1 MTKTNKWDDSVS
13 YYNYKPK
20 PKSDPRIERM
30 KSLILHAD
38 IAEATFPYLAAQIYN
53 HDNQTDICDLVLNDD
68 ENTRFELEMFYF
80 YHENITHQIESDDQI
95 LNQLLHPLGIQ
106 NKEAIKNLYT
116 NLLKYQDFDE
126 FYIDLKAKIKKL
138 LTIEPPTIQEVT
150 KFIIANAK
158 DNDNQFTY
166 FLAADL
172 AAEFVHE
179 DTTNSVRIETML
191 DTYDS
196 DETITFPCG
205 HIFSKDEDLDE
216 CPFCNDDDED

>member
-1 MTKTNKWDDSVS
+1 MTVNKTNKWDDSVS

-20 PKSDPRIERM
+20 PKSDPKIERM

-38 IAEATFPYLAAQIYN
+38 IDEATFPYLAAQIYI

-80 YHENITHQIESDDQI
+80 YHENIAQQIESDDQI
-95 LNQLLHPLGIQ
+95 LNQLLQPLGIQ

-126 FYIDLKAKIKKL
+126 FYSDLKAKIKTL
-138 LTIEPPTIQEVT
+138 LTIESPTIQEVT

-166 FLAADL
+166 FLAA
-172 AAEFVHE
+172 EFVHE

-191 DTYDS
+191 DKYGS
-196 DETITFPCG
+196 NETTTFPCG

-216 CPFCNDDDED
+216 CPLCNDDDED

>member
-1 MTKTNKWDDSVS
+1 MTKTNKWDNSVN

-30 KSLILHAD
+30 KSLMLHAN
-38 IAEATFPYLAAQIYN
+38 IAEATFPYLAAQIYT

-80 YHENITHQIESDDQI
+80 YHENIAQQIESDDQI
-95 LNQLLHPLGIQ
+95 LNQLLQPLGIQ

-116 NLLKYQDFDE
+116 NLLRYQDFDE
-126 FYIDLKAKIKKL
+126 FYNDLKTKIKTL
-138 LTIEPPTIQEVT
+138 LEIDSPTIQEVT

-166 FLAADL
+166 FLAA
-172 AAEFVHE
+172 EFIHE

-205 HIFSKDEDLDE
+205 HIFSKYEDLDE
-216 CPFCNDDDED
+216 CPFCSDDDED

>member
-1 MTKTNKWDDSVS
+1 MTKTNKWDNSVN
-13 YYNYKPK
+13 YHNYKPK
-20 PKSDPRIERM
+20 PKSDPKIDRM

-38 IAEATFPYLAAQIYN
+38 IAEATFPYLAAQIYT

-80 YHENITHQIESDDQI
+80 YHENIAQQIESDDQI
-95 LNQLLHPLGIQ
+95 LNQLLQPLGIQ
-106 NKEAIKNLYT
+106 NKEVIKNLYT
-116 NLLKYQDFDE
+116 NLLKYQDFDK
-126 FYIDLKAKIKKL
+126 FYSDLKAKIKKL
-138 LTIEPPTIQEVT
+138 LTIDPPTIQDLS

-166 FLAADL
+166 FL

-216 CPFCNDDDED
+216 CPFCNDDED

>member
-1 MTKTNKWDDSVS
+1 MTINKTNKWDNSIN
-13 YYNYKPK
+13 YHNYKPK
-20 PKSDPRIERM
+20 PKLDPKIERM

-38 IAEATFPYLAAQIYN
+38 IAEATFPYLAAQIYT

-68 ENTRFELEMFYF
+68 NETKFELEMFYS
-80 YHENITHQIESDDQI
+80 YHENIAQQIKLDDQI

-126 FYIDLKAKIKKL
+126 FYSDLKAKIKTL
-138 LTIEPPTIQEVT
+138 LTIEPHTIQEIT

-166 FLAADL
+166 FL

-191 DTYDS
+191 DTYGS
-196 DETITFPCG
+196 NGTTTFPCG
-205 HIFSKDEDLDE
+205 HTFSNDEDLDE
-216 CPFCNDDDED
+216 CPFCNDEDK

>member
-1 MTKTNKWDDSVS
+1 MTVNKTNKWDDSVS

-20 PKSDPRIERM
+20 PKSDPKIDRM

-38 IAEATFPYLAAQIYN
+38 IAEATFPYLAAQIYT

-80 YHENITHQIESDDQI
+80 YHENIAQQIESDDQI
-95 LNQLLHPLGIQ
+95 LNQLLQPLGIQ
-106 NKEAIKNLYT
+106 NKEVIKNLYT
-116 NLLKYQDFDE
+116 NLLKYQDFDK
-126 FYIDLKAKIKKL
+126 FYSDLKAKIKKL
-138 LTIEPPTIQEVT
+138 LTIDPPTIQDLS

-166 FLAADL
+166 FL

-216 CPFCNDDDED
+216 CPFCNDDED

>member
-1 MTKTNKWDDSVS
+1 MTKTNKWNDSVS

-38 IAEATFPYLAAQIYN
+38 IAEATFPYLAAQIYT

-68 ENTRFELEMFYF
+68 EDTKLEIEMFYF
-80 YHENITHQIESDDQI
+80 YHENIAQQIESDDQI
-95 LNQLLHPLGIQ
+95 LNQLLQPLGIQ
-106 NKEAIKNLYT
+106 NKEVIKNLYT
-116 NLLKYQDFDE
+116 NLLNYQDFDG
-126 FYIDLKAKIKKL
+126 FYSDLKAKIKKL

-166 FLAADL
+166 FLAA
-172 AAEFVHE
+172 EFVHE

-191 DTYDS
+191 DT
-196 DETITFPCG
+196 
-205 HIFSKDEDLDE
+205 
-216 CPFCNDDDED
+216 

>member
-38 IAEATFPYLAAQIYN
+38 IAEATFPYLAAQIYT
-53 HDNQTDICDLVLNDD
+53 HDNQTDICDLVLNND
-68 ENTRFELEMFYF
+68 EDTKLEIEMFYF
-80 YHENITHQIESDDQI
+80 YHENIAQQIESDDQI
-95 LNQLLHPLGIQ
+95 LNQLLQPLSIQ
-106 NKEAIKNLYT
+106 NKEVIKNLYT
-116 NLLKYQDFDE
+116 NLLKYQDFDG
-126 FYIDLKAKIKKL
+126 FYSDLKAKIKKL

-166 FLAADL
+166 FL

>member
-1 MTKTNKWDDSVS
+1 MTVNKTNKWDDSVS

-20 PKSDPRIERM
+20 PKSDPKIERI

-38 IAEATFPYLAAQIYN
+38 IAEATFPYLAAQIYT
-53 HDNQTDICDLVLNDD
+53 HDNQTDICDLVLNND
-68 ENTRFELEMFYF
+68 EDTRFELEMFYT
-80 YHENITHQIESDDQI
+80 YHENIAQQIESDDQI
-95 LNQLLHPLGIQ
+95 LNQLLQPLGIQ
-106 NKEAIKNLYT
+106 NKEVIKNLYT

-126 FYIDLKAKIKKL
+126 FYSDLKAKIKKL

-166 FLAADL
+166 FLAA
-172 AAEFVHE
+172 EFVHE

-205 HIFSKDEDLDE
+205 HTFSKDEDLDE
-216 CPFCNDDDED
+216 CPFCNDNDED

>member
-1 MTKTNKWDDSVS
+1 MTKTNKWDNSVN
-13 YYNYKPK
+13 YHNYKPK
-20 PKSDPRIERM
+20 PKSDPKIDRM

-38 IAEATFPYLAAQIYN
+38 IAEATFPYLAAQIYT

-80 YHENITHQIESDDQI
+80 YHENIAQQIESDDQI
-95 LNQLLHPLGIQ
+95 LNQLLQPLGIQ
-106 NKEAIKNLYT
+106 NKEVIKNLYT
-116 NLLKYQDFDE
+116 NLLKYQDFDK
-126 FYIDLKAKIKKL
+126 FYSDLKAKIKKL
-138 LTIEPPTIQEVT
+138 LTIDPPTIQDLS
-150 KFIIANAK
+150 KFIIANTK

-166 FLAADL
+166 FL

-216 CPFCNDDDED
+216 CPFCNDDED

>member
-38 IAEATFPYLAAQIYN
+38 IAEATFPYLAAQIYT
-53 HDNQTDICDLVLNDD
+53 HDNQTDICDLVLNND
-68 ENTRFELEMFYF
+68 EDTKLEIEMFYF
-80 YHENITHQIESDDQI
+80 YHENIAQQIESDEQI
-95 LNQLLHPLGIQ
+95 LNQLLQPLGIQ
-106 NKEAIKNLYT
+106 NKEVIKNLYT
-116 NLLKYQDFDE
+116 NLLKYQDFDG
-126 FYIDLKAKIKKL
+126 FYSDLKAKIKKL

-166 FLAADL
+166 FL

>member
-20 PKSDPRIERM
+20 PKSDPKIERM

-38 IAEATFPYLAAQIYN
+38 IAEATFPYLAAQIYT

-68 ENTRFELEMFYF
+68 EDTRFELEMFYF
-80 YHENITHQIESDDQI
+80 YHENIAQQIESDDQI
-95 LNQLLHPLGIQ
+95 LNQLLQPLGIQ
-106 NKEAIKNLYT
+106 NKEVIKNLYT
-116 NLLKYQDFDE
+116 NLLKYQDFDK
-126 FYIDLKAKIKKL
+126 FYSDLKAKIKKL
-138 LTIEPPTIQEVT
+138 LTIDPPTIQDLS
-150 KFIIANAK
+150 KFIITNAK

-166 FLAADL
+166 FL

-205 HIFSKDEDLDE
+205 HTFSKDEDLDK
-216 CPFCNDDDED
+216 CPFCNNNEED

>member
-20 PKSDPRIERM
+20 PKSDPKIERM

-38 IAEATFPYLAAQIYN
+38 IAESTFPYLATQIYT

-80 YHENITHQIESDDQI
+80 YHENIAQQIESDDQI
-95 LNQLLHPLGIQ
+95 LNQLLQPLGIQ
-106 NKEAIKNLYT
+106 NKEVIKNLYT
-116 NLLKYQDFDE
+116 NLLKYQDFDK
-126 FYIDLKAKIKKL
+126 FYSDLKAKIKKL
-138 LTIEPPTIQEVT
+138 LTIDPPTIQDLS

-166 FLAADL
+166 FL

-216 CPFCNDDDED
+216 CPFCNNDDED

>member
-20 PKSDPRIERM
+20 PKSDPKIERM
-30 KSLILHAD
+30 KSLSLHAD
-38 IAEATFPYLAAQIYN
+38 IAEATFPYLAAQIYT

-80 YHENITHQIESDDQI
+80 YHENIAQQIESDDQI
-95 LNQLLHPLGIQ
+95 LNQLLQPLGIQ
-106 NKEAIKNLYT
+106 NKEVIKNLYT
-116 NLLKYQDFDE
+116 NLLKYQDFDK
-126 FYIDLKAKIKKL
+126 FYSDLKAKIKKL
-138 LTIEPPTIQEVT
+138 LTIDPPTIQDLS

-166 FLAADL
+166 FL

-205 HIFSKDEDLDE
+205 HTFSKDEDLDE

>member
-1 MTKTNKWDDSVS
+1 MTVNKTNKWDDSVS

-20 PKSDPRIERM
+20 PKSDPKIERM
-30 KSLILHAD
+30 KSLMLHAD
-38 IAEATFPYLAAQIYN
+38 IAEATFPYLAEQIYHHN
-53 HDNQTDICDLVLNDD
+53 NQSDICDLVLKDD
-68 ENTRFELEMFYF
+68 EDSKLEIEMFYT
-80 YHENITHQIESDDQI
+80 YHENIAQQIESDDQI
-95 LNQLLHPLGIQ
+95 LNQLLQPLGIQ

-126 FYIDLKAKIKKL
+126 FYSDLKAKIKKL

-158 DNDNQFTY
+158 DKDNQFTY
-166 FLAADL
+166 FL

-205 HIFSKDEDLDE
+205 HTFSKDEDLDE

>member
-20 PKSDPRIERM
+20 PKSDPKIERM

-38 IAEATFPYLAAQIYN
+38 IAEATFPYLAAQIYT

-80 YHENITHQIESDDQI
+80 YHENIAQQIESDDQI
-95 LNQLLHPLGIQ
+95 LNQLLQPLGIQ
-106 NKEAIKNLYT
+106 NKEVIKNLYT
-116 NLLKYQDFDE
+116 NLLKYQDFDK
-126 FYIDLKAKIKKL
+126 FYSDLKAKIKKL
-138 LTIEPPTIQEVT
+138 LTIDPPTIQDLS

-166 FLAADL
+166 FL

-205 HIFSKDEDLDE
+205 HTFSDDEKLDE
-216 CPFCNDDDED
+216 CPFCNNNDED

>member
-20 PKSDPRIERM
+20 PKSDPKIERI
-30 KSLILHAD
+30 KNLILHAD
-38 IAEATFPYLAAQIYN
+38 IAEATFPYLAEQIYHHN
-53 HDNQTDICDLVLNDD
+53 NQSDICDLVLNDD
-68 ENTRFELEMFYF
+68 EDSKLEIEMFYT
-80 YHENITHQIESDDQI
+80 YHENIAQQIESDDQI
-95 LNQLLHPLGIQ
+95 LNQLLQPLGIQ

-126 FYIDLKAKIKKL
+126 FYSDLKAKIKKL

-158 DNDNQFTY
+158 DKDNQFTY
-166 FLAADL
+166 FL

-205 HIFSKDEDLDE
+205 HTFSKDEDLDE

>member
-1 MTKTNKWDDSVS
+1 MTVNKTNKWNDSVS

-20 PKSDPRIERM
+20 PKSDPKIERM

-38 IAEATFPYLAAQIYN
+38 IAEATFPYLAAQIYT
-53 HDNQTDICDLVLNDD
+53 HDNQTDICDLVLNND
-68 ENTRFELEMFYF
+68 EDTRFELEMFYF
-80 YHENITHQIESDDQI
+80 YHENIAQQIESDDQI
-95 LNQLLHPLGIQ
+95 LNQLLQPLGIQ
-106 NKEAIKNLYT
+106 NKEVIKNLYT
-116 NLLKYQDFDE
+116 NLLKYQDFDK
-126 FYIDLKAKIKKL
+126 FYSDLKAKIKKL
-138 LTIEPPTIQEVT
+138 LTIDPPTIQDLS

-166 FLAADL
+166 FL

-191 DTYDS
+191 DIYDS

-205 HIFSKDEDLDE
+205 HTFSKDEDLDE

>member
-20 PKSDPRIERM
+20 PKSDPKIERM

-38 IAEATFPYLAAQIYN
+38 IAEATFPYLAAQIYT

-80 YHENITHQIESDDQI
+80 YHENIAQQIESDDQI
-95 LNQLLHPLGIQ
+95 LNQLLQPLGIQ
-106 NKEAIKNLYT
+106 NKEVIKNLYT
-116 NLLKYQDFDE
+116 NLLKYQDFDK
-126 FYIDLKAKIKKL
+126 FYSDLKAKIKKL
-138 LTIEPPTIQEVT
+138 LTIDPPTIQDLS

-166 FLAADL
+166 LL

-216 CPFCNDDDED
+216 CPFCNNDDED

>member
-38 IAEATFPYLAAQIYN
+38 IAETTFPFLAEQIYHHN
-53 HDNQTDICDLVLNDD
+53 NQSDICDLVLNDD
-68 ENTRFELEMFYF
+68 EDTKLEIEMFYT
-80 YHENITHQIESDDQI
+80 YHENIAQQIELDDQI
-95 LNQLLHPLGIQ
+95 LNQLLQPLGIQ

-126 FYIDLKAKIKKL
+126 FYSDLKAKIKTL
-138 LTIEPPTIQEVT
+138 LKIDPPTIQEVT

-166 FLAADL
+166 FLAA
-172 AAEFVHE
+172 EFVHE

-191 DTYDS
+191 DTYNS

-205 HIFSKDEDLDE
+205 HTFSKDEDLDE

>member
-20 PKSDPRIERM
+20 PKSDPKIERM

-38 IAEATFPYLAAQIYN
+38 IAEATFPYLAAQIYT

-80 YHENITHQIESDDQI
+80 YHENIAQQIESDDQI
-95 LNQLLHPLGIQ
+95 LNQLLQPLGIQ
-106 NKEAIKNLYT
+106 NKEVIKNLYT
-116 NLLKYQDFDE
+116 NLLKYQDFDK
-126 FYIDLKAKIKKL
+126 FYSDLKAKIKKL
-138 LTIEPPTIQEVT
+138 LTIDPPTIQDLS

-166 FLAADL
+166 FL

-205 HIFSKDEDLDE
+205 HTFSNDEDLDE

>member
-20 PKSDPRIERM
+20 PKSDPKIERM

-38 IAEATFPYLAAQIYN
+38 IAEATFPYLAEQIYHHN
-53 HDNQTDICDLVLNDD
+53 NQSDICDLVLNDD
-68 ENTRFELEMFYF
+68 EDSKLEIEMFYT
-80 YHENITHQIESDDQI
+80 YHENIAQQIESDDQI
-95 LNQLLHPLGIQ
+95 LNQLLQPLGIQ

-126 FYIDLKAKIKKL
+126 FYSDLKAKIKKL
-138 LTIEPPTIQEVT
+138 LTIEPPTIQKVT

-158 DNDNQFTY
+158 DKDNQFTY
-166 FLAADL
+166 FL

-205 HIFSKDEDLDE
+205 HTFSKDEDLDE

>member
-1 MTKTNKWDDSVS
+1 MTVNKTNKWNDSVS

-20 PKSDPRIERM
+20 PKSDPKIERM

-38 IAEATFPYLAAQIYN
+38 IAEATFPYLAAQIYT

-68 ENTRFELEMFYF
+68 DNTRFELEMFYF
-80 YHENITHQIESDDQI
+80 YHENIAQQIESDDQI
-95 LNQLLHPLGIQ
+95 LNQLLQPLGIQ
-106 NKEAIKNLYT
+106 NKEVIKNLYT

-126 FYIDLKAKIKKL
+126 FYSDLKAKIKTL
-138 LTIEPPTIQEVT
+138 LTLEPPTIQEAT
-150 KFIIANAK
+150 KFIIANANDK
-158 DNDNQFTY
+158 DNQFTY
-166 FLAADL
+166 FL

-179 DTTNSVRIETML
+179 DTTNSVRIKTML

-205 HIFSKDEDLDE
+205 HIFSNDEDLDE
-216 CPFCNDDDED
+216 CPFCNDYDDED

>member
-1 MTKTNKWDDSVS
+1 MTKTNNDKWDNSIN
-13 YYNYKPK
+13 YHNYKPK
-20 PKSDPRIERM
+20 PKSDPKIERI

-38 IAEATFPYLAAQIYN
+38 IAEATFPYLAAQIYT
-53 HDNQTDICDLVLNDD
+53 HDNQTDICDLVLNNDN
-68 ENTRFELEMFYF
+68 ETKFELEMFYS
-80 YHENITHQIESDDQI
+80 YHENIAQQIKLDDQI

-126 FYIDLKAKIKKL
+126 FYSDLKAKIKTL
-138 LTIEPPTIQEVT
+138 LTIESPTIQEVT

-166 FLAADL
+166 FLAA
-172 AAEFVHE
+172 EFMHE

-191 DTYDS
+191 DTYGS
-196 DETITFPCG
+196 NETTTFPCG
-205 HIFSKDEDLDE
+205 HTFNDDEKLDE
-216 CPFCNDDDED
+216 CPFCNNNDED

>member
-20 PKSDPRIERM
+20 PKSDPRIDRM

-38 IAEATFPYLAAQIYN
+38 IAEATFPYLAEQIYHHN
-53 HDNQTDICDLVLNDD
+53 NQSDICDLVLNDD
-68 ENTRFELEMFYF
+68 EDTKLEIEMFYT
-80 YHENITHQIESDDQI
+80 YHENIAQQIELDDQI
-95 LNQLLHPLGIQ
+95 LNQLLQPLGIQ

-126 FYIDLKAKIKKL
+126 FYSDLKAKIKTL
-138 LTIEPPTIQEVT
+138 LTIEPTTIQEVT

-158 DNDNQFTY
+158 DKDNQFTY
-166 FLAADL
+166 FL

-191 DTYDS
+191 DAYDS
-196 DETITFPCG
+196 NETITFPCG
-205 HIFSKDEDLDE
+205 HNFSKDEDLDE
-216 CPFCNDDDED
+216 CPFCNDYDED

>member
-20 PKSDPRIERM
+20 PKSDPKIERM

-38 IAEATFPYLAAQIYN
+38 IAEATFPYLAAQIYTHN
-53 HDNQTDICDLVLNDD
+53 NQTGICDLVLNDD

-80 YHENITHQIESDDQI
+80 YHENIAQQIESDDQI
-95 LNQLLHPLGIQ
+95 LNQLLQPLGIQ
-106 NKEAIKNLYT
+106 NKEVIKNLYT
-116 NLLKYQDFDE
+116 NLLKYQDFDG
-126 FYIDLKAKIKKL
+126 FYSDLKAKIKKL

-166 FLAADL
+166 FL

>member
-1 MTKTNKWDDSVS
+1 MTKTNNDKWDNSIN
-13 YYNYKPK
+13 YHNYKPK
-20 PKSDPRIERM
+20 PKSDPKIERI

-38 IAEATFPYLAAQIYN
+38 IAEATFPYLAAQIYT
-53 HDNQTDICDLVLNDD
+53 HDNQTDICDLVLNNDN
-68 ENTRFELEMFYF
+68 ETKFELEMFYS
-80 YHENITHQIESDDQI
+80 YHENIAQQIKLDDQI

-126 FYIDLKAKIKKL
+126 FYSDLKAKIKTL
-138 LTIEPPTIQEVT
+138 LTIESPTIQEVT

-166 FLAADL
+166 FLAA
-172 AAEFVHE
+172 EFVHE

-191 DTYDS
+191 DTYGS
-196 DETITFPCG
+196 NETTTFPCG
-205 HIFSKDEDLDE
+205 HTFNDDEKLDE
-216 CPFCNDDDED
+216 CPFCNNNDED

>member
-1 MTKTNKWDDSVS
+1 MTKNNNDKWNDSVS

-20 PKSDPRIERM
+20 PKSDPKIERM

-38 IAEATFPYLAAQIYN
+38 IAEATFPYLAAQIYT
-53 HDNQTDICDLVLNDD
+53 HDNQTDICDLVLKDD
-68 ENTRFELEMFYF
+68 EDTRFEIEMFYS
-80 YHENITHQIESDDQI
+80 YHENIAQQIESDDQI

-106 NKEAIKNLYT
+106 NKEEIKNLYT

-126 FYIDLKAKIKKL
+126 FYSDLKAKIKTL

-158 DNDNQFTY
+158 DKDNQFTY
-166 FLAADL
+166 FLAA
-172 AAEFVHE
+172 EFVNE

-196 DETITFPCG
+196 DEIITFPCG

-216 CPFCNDDDED
+216 CPFCNDDDEA

>member
-1 MTKTNKWDDSVS
+1 MTKTNKCDDSVS

-20 PKSDPRIERM
+20 PKSDPKIERM

-38 IAEATFPYLAAQIYN
+38 IAEATFPFLAEQIYHHN
-53 HDNQTDICDLVLNDD
+53 NQSDICDLVLNDD
-68 ENTRFELEMFYF
+68 EDTKLEIEMFYT
-80 YHENITHQIESDDQI
+80 YHENIAQQIELDDQI
-95 LNQLLHPLGIQ
+95 LNQLLQPLGIQ

-126 FYIDLKAKIKKL
+126 FYSDLKAKIKTL

-166 FLAADL
+166 FLV
-172 AAEFVHE
+172 AEFVHE

-191 DTYDS
+191 DTYNS

-205 HIFSKDEDLDE
+205 HTFSKDEDLDE

>member
-1 MTKTNKWDDSVS
+1 M
-13 YYNYKPK
+13 
-20 PKSDPRIERM
+20 
-30 KSLILHAD
+30 
-38 IAEATFPYLAAQIYN
+38 
-53 HDNQTDICDLVLNDD
+53 VLNDD
-68 ENTRFELEMFYF
+68 EDSKLEIEMFYT
-80 YHENITHQIESDDQI
+80 YHENIAQQIESDDQI
-95 LNQLLHPLGIQ
+95 LNQLLQPLGIQ

-126 FYIDLKAKIKKL
+126 FYSDLKAKIKKL

-158 DNDNQFTY
+158 DKDNQFTY
-166 FLAADL
+166 FL

-205 HIFSKDEDLDE
+205 HTFSKDEDLDE

>member
-38 IAEATFPYLAAQIYN
+38 IAEATFPYLAAQIYT
-53 HDNQTDICDLVLNDD
+53 HDNQTDICDLVLNND
-68 ENTRFELEMFYF
+68 EDTKLEIEMFYF
-80 YHENITHQIESDDQI
+80 YHENIAQQIESDDQI
-95 LNQLLHPLGIQ
+95 LNQLLQPLGIQ
-106 NKEAIKNLYT
+106 NKEVIKNLYT
-116 NLLKYQDFDE
+116 NLLKYQDFDG
-126 FYIDLKAKIKKL
+126 FYSDLKAKIKKL

-166 FLAADL
+166 FL

-205 HIFSKDEDLDE
+205 HIFSKDEDLNE

>member
-38 IAEATFPYLAAQIYN
+38 IAEATFPYLAAQIYT
-53 HDNQTDICDLVLNDD
+53 HDNQTDICDLVLNND
-68 ENTRFELEMFYF
+68 EDTKLEIEMFYF
-80 YHENITHQIESDDQI
+80 YHENIAQQIESDDQI
-95 LNQLLHPLGIQ
+95 LNQLLQPLGIQ
-106 NKEAIKNLYT
+106 NKEVIKNLYT
-116 NLLKYQDFDE
+116 NLLKYQDFDG
-126 FYIDLKAKIKKL
+126 FYSDLKAKIKKL
-138 LTIEPPTIQEVT
+138 LTIEPPIIQEVT

-166 FLAADL
+166 FL

>member
-20 PKSDPRIERM
+20 PKSDPKIERM
-30 KSLILHAD
+30 KNLILHAD
-38 IAEATFPYLAAQIYN
+38 ITEATFPYLAEQIYHHN
-53 HDNQTDICDLVLNDD
+53 NQSDICDLVLNDD
-68 ENTRFELEMFYF
+68 EDSKLEIEMFYT
-80 YHENITHQIESDDQI
+80 YHENIAQQIESDDQI
-95 LNQLLHPLGIQ
+95 LNQLLQPLGIQ

-126 FYIDLKAKIKKL
+126 FYSDLKAKIKKL

-150 KFIIANAK
+150 KFIIVNAK
-158 DNDNQFTY
+158 DKDNQFTY
-166 FLAADL
+166 FL

-205 HIFSKDEDLDE
+205 HTFSKDEDLDE

>member
-20 PKSDPRIERM
+20 PKSDPKIERM

-38 IAEATFPYLAAQIYN
+38 IAEATFPYLAAQIYT

-80 YHENITHQIESDDQI
+80 YHENIAQQIESDDQI
-95 LNQLLHPLGIQ
+95 LNQLLQPLGIQ
-106 NKEAIKNLYT
+106 NKEVIKNLYT

-126 FYIDLKAKIKKL
+126 FYSDLKAKIKKL

-158 DNDNQFTY
+158 DKDNQFTY
-166 FLAADL
+166 FL

-179 DTTNSVRIETML
+179 DTTNSVRIGTML
-191 DTYDS
+191 DTYNS
-196 DETITFPCG
+196 DETITFPFG

-216 CPFCNDDDED
+216 CPFCNDDED

>member
-1 MTKTNKWDDSVS
+1 MTKTNKWDNSVN
-13 YYNYKPK
+13 YHNYKPK
-20 PKSDPRIERM
+20 PKSDPKIERM
-30 KSLILHAD
+30 KSLMLHAD
-38 IAEATFPYLAAQIYN
+38 IAEATFPYLAAQIYT

-80 YHENITHQIESDDQI
+80 YHENIAQQIESDNQI
-95 LNQLLHPLGIQ
+95 LNQLLQPLGIQ
-106 NKEAIKNLYT
+106 NKETVKNLYI
-116 NLLKYQDFDE
+116 NLLRYKDFDE
-126 FYIDLKAKIKKL
+126 FYSDLKTKIKTL
-138 LTIEPPTIQEVT
+138 LKIEPPTIQEVT

-158 DNDNQFTY
+158 DKDNQFTY
-166 FLAADL
+166 FL

-191 DTYDS
+191 DTYNS

-216 CPFCNDDDED
+216 CPFCNDDED